1 MSLPFDDNT
10 LDELAKT
17 NPDLVAQYRAK
28 MQAPNDAVQSAKDN
42 QAYGDVASSVA
53 SGLNALGNAKRAP
66 DVILGNRMD
75 QLGKAPTIS
84 STPERGFDSGAID
97 KATKQGLEQAKES
110 QTQAANTFNEE
121 QKLTDTQRGRD
132 WQDKS
137 QAQTQKGWAREDATF
152 DPDSPE
158 SAAAREYIKKVA
170 PNAGSMPGFDR
181 MTAAQAMKVAPGL
194 LSAANLKET
203 VAQRRDTAAA
213 RQAEVN
219 QRDDFHR
226 QDAADRATDRQ
237 TRVDQA
243 ASDKATASQAKVYRD
258 TKATLETARGN
269 PAMAQAEKDIYASD
283 KADSLANMYGD
294 PNKLSKPQ
302 VQLLA
307 SEIGKIA
314 SGGVSSQH
322 ELESITPDSLSGR
335 MSVIVSKLTNEP
347 TPANAAAFVKQ
358 YQDYTKALRGD
369 AQKVIN
375 DKYGR
380 VIETSK
386 KDLSD
391 DQYNDLKDNYLNR
404 FEPKQAAGLHGKDL
418 P

>member
-1 MSLPFDDNT
+1 
-10 LDELAKT
+10 
-17 NPDLVAQYRAK
+17 
-28 MQAPNDAVQSAKDN
+28 
-42 QAYGDVASSVA
+42 
-53 SGLNALGNAKRAP
+53 
-66 DVILGNRMD
+66 
-75 QLGKAPTIS
+75 
-84 STPERGFDSGAID
+84 
-97 KATKQGLEQAKES
+97 
-110 QTQAANTFNEE
+110 
-121 QKLTDTQRGRD
+121 
-132 WQDKS
+132 
-137 QAQTQKGWAREDATF
+137 
-152 DPDSPE
+152 
-158 SAAAREYIKKVA
+158 
-170 PNAGSMPGFDR
+170 
-181 MTAAQAMKVAPGL
+181 
-194 LSAANLKET
+194 
-203 VAQRRDTAAA
+203 
-213 RQAEVN
+213 
-219 QRDDFHR
+219 
-226 QDAADRATDRQ
+226 
-237 TRVDQA
+237 
-243 ASDKATASQAKVYRD
+243 
-258 TKATLETARGN
+258 
-269 PAMAQAEKDIYASD
+269 MAQAEKDIYASD